1 MQFNYSYISVCGVR
15 VSRTALTLGCEY
27 ACKDAV
33 EVLLKSGADVT
44 AVDSFGHD
52 SFHYARLSKNQ
63 DLVNLFKTYLDNVT
77 KGQSTAVSRF
87 DP

>member
-1 MQFNYSYISVCGVR
+1 MNYSYVCVC

-27 ACKDAV
+27 GCKDAV

-52 SFHYARLSKNQ
+52 CFHYARLSKNQ
-63 DLVNLFKTYLDNVT
+63 ELVGLFKTYLDNVT
-77 KGQSTAVSRF
+77 KGPSTAVSQF
-87 DP
+87 DL